1 MPLPDDDP
9 GRGATEDGAFF
20 APIRV
25 KGTRRPRIL
34 ASLVFAGVGALDRK
48 TPSAS
53 SAVAGASEGPSAT
66 QGAQATRPNRP
77 PPRASLE
84 VPGRLDGGDAASL
97 MNLVVTPDGSDLFI
111 HGEVFSLDVAR
122 VSVRIEDPAGHV
134 AASRSVEIPGGS
146 TAFRIG
152 AVPRFD
158 VLFALPA
165 EIQAD
170 GYVVSATALDS
181 AGRRLTTL
189 MQPSARSPVST

>member
-1 MPLPDDDP
+1 MALPDDDP
-9 GRGATEDGAFF
+9 GPGATEDGAFF

-34 ASLVFAGVGALDRK
+34 ASLVFAGVGALIAIGALDRK
-48 TPSAS
+48 TPSPS
-53 SAVAGASEGPSAT
+53 STIADTSVGPSAT
-66 QGAQATRPNRP
+66 LVAQATKPNRP

-134 AASRSVEIPGGS
+134 AASR
-146 TAFRIG
+146 
-152 AVPRFD
+152 
-158 VLFALPA
+158 
-165 EIQAD
+165 
-170 GYVVSATALDS
+170 
-181 AGRRLTTL
+181 
-189 MQPSARSPVST
+189 